1 MMNQNSASALRPVV
15 LIEDNE
21 LDHKAIERG
30 LQKLEVRNPVT
41 HFRAGEEALDYI
53 RNYEVSAE
61 HPEQTP
67 ALIILDLNLP
77 DTHGREIL
85 GALKHHD
92 ELRVIPVVVW
102 SISSDPADI
111 KLCYLDGANSYIQKT
126 VSLEGTQELLQ
137 HITTYWLNLV
147 TLPPPAVPAADA

>member
-1 MMNQNSASALRPVV
+1 MNQNPNAALRPVV

-21 LDHKAIERG
+21 LDHRAIERG
-30 LQKLEVRNPVT
+30 LQKLDVRNPVT
-41 HFRAGEEALDYI
+41 HFHAGEEALDYI
-53 RNYEVSAE
+53 RRYKVSAE

-85 GALKHHD
+85 AALKHHE

-137 HITTYWLNLV
+137 HITTYWLDLV
-147 TLPPPAVPAADA
+147 SLPPVAPTNA